1 MKRKKL
7 LFFNLI
13 PLLIL
18 TFYGMTVS
26 VFDVAVLDWFIMP
39 FAMLYLSLGGVYLA
53 IVNWFIMGRNIKSLA
68 LSLVVCFGTIG
79 IYCIAIFCNG
89 TFDSLGVAIWSF
101 IAFCQSVSL
110 LITWSIMVI
119 HNKLKQRKTEESKE
133 PKLKS
138 KKIIIILNLL
148 PIFFSIIRTL
158 YVAVSR
164 KIFIFYPL
172 FIFPFEAFYFLLGG
186 IYYTIVNYRLVKKI
200 GKKAFVF
207 SCLSI
212 VLFQMFNL
220 LAFYTE
226 RSIESFVIITIYQW
240 ITFVISW
247 GVCGIIHRRKA
258 KKAML
263 TASDAEASE
272 E

>member
-1 MKRKKL
+1 MKLKKL
-7 LFFNLI
+7 LIFNLI
-13 PLLIL
+13 PVVIVALYVGVSIDAAVSGFLI
-18 TFYGMTVS
+18 TAY
-26 VFDVAVLDWFIMP
+26 W
-39 FAMLYLSLGGVYLA
+39 SLGGIYLA
-53 IVNWFIMGRNIKSLA
+53 IANSLILGKNIKALVFSLGV
-68 LSLVVCFGTIG
+68 LWGITG
-79 IYCIAIFCNG
+79 IYCG
-89 TFDSLGVAIWSF
+89 LWSLLGMKTDSFGNSILLF
-101 IAFCQSVSL
+101 ITVCQSVSL
-110 LITWSIMVI
+110 IIPWSVLVI

-148 PIFFSIIRTL
+148 PVFFSIIRTL
-158 YVAVSR
+158 YVVVSR

-172 FIFPFEAFYFLLGG
+172 FIFPFEVFYFLLGG

-200 GKKAFVF
+200 GKKALGF
-207 SCLSI
+207 SVLSL

-240 ITFVISW
+240 ITFAISW

-263 TASDAEASE
+263 TE
-272 E
+272 

>member
-18 TFYGMTVS
+18 TFYGMKVL

-110 LITWSIMVI
+110 IITWSVLVI

-158 YVAVSR
+158 YVVVSR

-172 FIFPFEAFYFLLGG
+172 FIFPFEVFYFLLGG

-200 GKKAFVF
+200 GKKAFAF

-212 VLFQMFNL
+212 VLFQIFNL
-220 LAFYTE
+220 LASYAE
-226 RSIESFVIITIYQW
+226 KSIEIFAVTTIYQW
-240 ITFVISW
+240 LTFVISW
-247 GVCGIIHRRKA
+247 GICSILYLRKA
-258 KKAML
+258 KKAL
-263 TASDAEASE
+263 TETTIAEE
-272 E
+272 TKN